1 MFAGI
6 LAKQI
11 DPYEGAFEAY
21 RLLRSGRRWD
31 RSGWSHD
38 DRGHVVN
45 DRPELWTRD
54 LRRPILAHMTEWWER
69 RDELRD
75 RVEAEIVR
83 FANAWT
89 SGAEDA
95 IANDRS
101 AWSAWMDEEGQP
113 FPDVPET
120 NDLPEPRLH
129 LEDDVDLR
137 RVSDTSLMRLDLEYA
152 QLASLDGLER
162 FRWLRSLTLYN
173 VRGLAG
179 VRAIE
184 QLEGLRDLRIC
195 TDEPGLA
202 HAVCELD
209 LSRFPQLQRL
219 SLGCHIGETLRLD
232 TAWIPGVATSLRELD
247 IGAFAPLSGA
257 YDDFAAATRLVQ
269 LDVSELEAS
278 DATEL
283 RTSLPLTTVELHD
296 PIEIRNAGG
305 VYPFDLIW
313 EFPDRRGGFSMSPS
327 LADAWGVDNESD
339 AQDHLIS
346 LVDEHD
352 AGLLRRVEFDS
363 ELEFM
368 QINATSRYDLEEVL
382 KVATRATSA
391 RFQHH
396 VWRTVE
402 GLPYT
407 VLPVDGREITSVCL
421 RLGSSGADRR
431 VLTVAVVWNEGQ
443 IAGVIGDPMDDPDGA
458 ELCRAWLD
466 ELGLWYA
473 DDAPDAAAKT
483 ADLAIRDA
491 FHRLAVR
498 VARGIRRS
506 TRESPP
512 VLVDGVDPWSE
523 DLDADQR
530 R

>member
-1 MFAGI
+1 
-6 LAKQI
+6 
-11 DPYEGAFEAY
+11 
-21 RLLRSGRRWD
+21 
-31 RSGWSHD
+31 
-38 DRGHVVN
+38 
-45 DRPELWTRD
+45 
-54 LRRPILAHMTEWWER
+54 
-69 RDELRD
+69 
-75 RVEAEIVR
+75 
-83 FANAWT
+83 
-89 SGAEDA
+89 
-95 IANDRS
+95 
-101 AWSAWMDEEGQP
+101 
-113 FPDVPET
+113 
-120 NDLPEPRLH
+120 
-129 LEDDVDLR
+129 
-137 RVSDTSLMRLDLEYA
+137 MRLDLEYA

-219 SLGCHIGETLRLD
+219 ARLPHRRDAPARHGVDTGCRDVAARARIGR
-232 TAWIPGVATSLRELD
+232 
-247 IGAFAPLSGA
+247 FAPLSGA

-269 LDVSELEAS
+269 LDVSSSRLGRHGTA
-278 DATEL
+278 DVP
-283 RTSLPLTTVELHD
+283 PLDDGRVARPH
-296 PIEIRNAGG
+296 RNQKRRS

-313 EFPDRRGGFSMSPS
+313 DFLDRRGGFSMSPS

-407 VLPVDGREITSVCL
+407 VLPVDGREIPPCAFAS
-421 RLGSSGADRR
+421 DRVVR
-431 VLTVAVVWNEGQ
+431 IDACDRGVVWTRAIQRHRRSHGRSRRSRVVSRV
-443 IAGVIGDPMDDPDGA
+443 AG
-458 ELCRAWLD
+458 R
-466 ELGLWYA
+466 LGLWYA

-498 VARGIRRS
+498 VARGIPLHARVAAGARRRCRS
-506 TRESPP
+506 LERRPRRRPAAVTRRASSVDTTHRAPTSRWRGTSPLTVFP
-512 VLVDGVDPWSE
+512 HDPRETTVQRDGGD
-523 DLDADQR
+523 DHR
-530 R
+530 